1 MQTVKPSKSTSVT
14 SNVAVISMFSAESP
28 LTARNLRRRMARF
41 NATGTGRANRKV
53 SLDAVKVVLGRKTP
67 TTKTNA
73 FVKFVSITG

>member
-1 MQTVKPSKSTSVT
+1 MQTKSATKSTSVT

-41 NATGTGRANRKV
+41 NETGKRANRKV

-67 TTKTNA
+67 QTRANA
-73 FVKFVSITG
+73 FAKSVSITG

>member
-1 MQTVKPSKSTSVT
+1 MQTKTALKSTSVT
-14 SNVAVISMFSAESP
+14 SNVTVIAMFSAESP

-41 NATGTGRANRKV
+41 NETGKRANRKV

-67 TTKTNA
+67 QTRANA

>member
-1 MQTVKPSKSTSVT
+1 MQTKSATKSTSVT

-41 NATGTGRANRKV
+41 NETGKRANRKV

-67 TTKTNA
+67 QTRANA
-73 FVKFVSITG
+73 FAKFVSING